1 MMAGDCIAICLALG
15 LKGLLTGP
23 PTQALTVWLGFL
35 TEHHLE
41 TSSVVAQV
49 SSMSVPSNKVDV
61 SMPLLAQTQIVW
73 DTSK

>member
-1 MMAGDCIAICLALG
+1 MTGDCITVCLALG

-23 PTQALTVWLGFL
+23 PTQALAVWLGFL
-35 TEHHLE
+35 TEHRPK

-49 SSMSVPSNKVDV
+49 SNMSVPSNKVDA
-61 SMPLLAQTQIVW
+61 SMTFLAQTQIVW